1 MAIEILIFTGSIDTN
16 PEVKMNGP
24 VRDGLN
30 LEVGQMS
37 LGCTKKSFLR
47 VALFYL
53 LCSGLLMYR
62 VHAIKG
68 HSRLA
73 GVVSP
78 LISGHPLRFQAKKIF
93 LHHFFVTT

>member
-1 MAIEILIFTGSIDTN
+1 MATEILTFIGSIDTN
-16 PEVKMNGP
+16 SEVKMNGP

-30 LEVGQMS
+30 PGSRADVIRLY
-37 LGCTKKSFLR
+37 KKAFLR

-68 HSRLA
+68 RSRLA

-78 LISGHPLRFQAKKIF
+78 LISGRPLRFQAKNSSLFAFYVVI
-93 LHHFFVTT
+93 